1 MLLIEKCN
9 SCHTIVNIL
18 ESFLNIL
25 LHCLIDRAVS
35 SVEVLYVQT
44 YGSKRL
50 LSAAVM
56 TC

>member
-1 MLLIEKCN
+1 ML
-9 SCHTIVNIL
+9 SCPFCRPVAPVVNIL

-50 LSAAVM
+50 LSAVDM